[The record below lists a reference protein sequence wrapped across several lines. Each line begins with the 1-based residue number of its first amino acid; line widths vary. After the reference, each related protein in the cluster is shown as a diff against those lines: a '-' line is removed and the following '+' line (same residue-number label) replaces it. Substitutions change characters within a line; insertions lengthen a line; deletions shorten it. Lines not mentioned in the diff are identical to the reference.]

1 VLFVTSRRN
10 NLQNLSR
17 YVAHNAARNPGGGA
31 AQSTG
36 CMLSGLAT
44 AIVGFYLMRLIGP
57 IFAGAVSLF
66 IVLPIFA
73 ALVAMW
79 VKHLTRPRTEE
90 EERRQ
95 EAHEAIVFM
104 NSALSAGKLHRKI
117 DPAAGML
124 LEECA
129 RHWSRVH
136 EALSG
141 TFWEDRDL
149 PGHWKGVRDQA
160 LNAANRAMD
169 DIIVMLKPV
178 IAARNAPPSSHE
190 FISSIMESF
199 FNVEAEMPVEP
210 LPAQYLPAR
219 DIAQKLMVLADE
231 VEATAQRAARDESF
245 KQHYSSG
252 SQIDVVL
259 SELRAIQEA
268 ETELQQEVQNP

>member
-1 VLFVTSRRN
+1 MLFVTSRRN
-10 NLQNLSR
+10 NLPNLSR
-17 YVAHNAARNPGGGA
+17 YVAHNATRNPGGGA
-31 AQSTG
+31 AQTTG
-36 CMLSGLAT
+36 CMLSGLA
-44 AIVGFYLMRLIGP
+44 AAMVGFFLMRLLGP
-57 IFAGAVSLF
+57 IFAGAVSLL
-66 IVLPIFA
+66 IVLPILA
-73 ALVAMW
+73 ALIGMW
-79 VKHLTRPRTEE
+79 VKYLNRPRSEE

-95 EAHEAIVFM
+95 EAHEAIVYM
-104 NSALSAGKLHRKI
+104 NSALAAGKLHRKI
-117 DPAAGML
+117 DPAAGIL

-149 PGHWKGVRDQA
+149 PGHWKAVRDQA
-160 LNAANRAMD
+160 LTAANRAMD

-178 IAARNAPPSSHE
+178 LATRNPQAASHE

-199 FNVEAEMPVEP
+199 FNVESQMPVEP

-219 DIAQKLMVLADE
+219 DIAQKLMMLANE
-231 VEATAQRAARDESF
+231 VETTAQRAARDDSF

-268 ETELQQEVQNP
+268 ETELEQEVGES